1 MLLYPQEGRDH
12 VWTCSLLPTDE
23 PCNVYSL
30 FFKKAKV
37 WRIIDSNGLSAD
49 FDALAFFQSL
59 HLLFIIYIEHKTPT
73 AFWRLCKCVL
83 NVSSILRRLLS
94 PTCLSCC
101 HRENHSSLP
110 RSWIRAS
117 FECHPH
123 YRGKWTNRSSDRHLS
138 QALGQICLVSSVIQ
152 MPHWIKISFFV
163 KWGNWNWSL
172 SLCLAL
178 RILDFRFASLCC
190 FLVFCL
196 FFRCTFQ
203 RSSYKIDLFG
213 NPSYYLNFRAK
224 WKFSPKETGNAL
236 WESLKQQMCSSYI
249 QVHTGKRPA
258 SAFWHFKA
266 LSHYWKKNTGRTWLP
281 NDCTG
286 KS

>member
-1 MLLYPQEGRDH
+1 M
-12 VWTCSLLPTDE
+12 
-23 PCNVYSL
+23 
-30 FFKKAKV
+30 
-37 WRIIDSNGLSAD
+37 
-49 FDALAFFQSL
+49 
-59 HLLFIIYIEHKTPT
+59 
-73 AFWRLCKCVL
+73 
-83 NVSSILRRLLS
+83 RRLLS

-123 YRGKWTNRSSDRHLS
+123 CRGKWTNRSSDRHLS

-152 MPHWIKISFFV
+152 MSHWIKISFFV

-178 RILDFRFASLCC
+178 RILDFRFASRYC

-203 RSSYKIDLFG
+203 SSSYKIDLFG

-224 WKFSPKETGNAL
+224 WKSHQKTDWKCSLKITGTTDEQFLYTGAHRWKTSLCFLTFQSPK
-236 WESLKQQMCSSYI
+236 SLPEKKHWQDM
-249 QVHTGKRPA
+249 A
-258 SAFWHFKA
+258 SK
-266 LSHYWKKNTGRTWLP
+266 WLYR
-281 NDCTG
+281 
-286 KS
+286 